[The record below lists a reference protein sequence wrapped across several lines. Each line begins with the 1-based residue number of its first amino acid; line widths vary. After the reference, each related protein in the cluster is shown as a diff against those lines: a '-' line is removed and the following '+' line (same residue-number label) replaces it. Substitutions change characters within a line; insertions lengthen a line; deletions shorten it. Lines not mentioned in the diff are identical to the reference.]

1 MLNLENSLSTK
12 RILIVDDLVEARS
25 SLKNMMGIIG
35 AQRIDT
41 ATDGREAMEL
51 ILENDYDLVLSDYNL
66 GKGKD
71 GQQILEEARFSN
83 RLKATAQFILV
94 TGENAVERVMGALE
108 YEPDAYITKPFTLS
122 MLRERLKRIF
132 HTKEELRPINEAIDN
147 GDINQAIEIANFLLE
162 SKPRLL
168 LPVSRILGKLYMRE
182 ERYNEAI
189 KVYSQ
194 PLNTR
199 MVSWARLGQAICLHH
214 LGDSRSALAL
224 IKQTLVDYP
233 MYVQCHDWAAR
244 ILLALGQPAEAQEQ
258 LELAAAISP
267 RAVLRQMELGYLA
280 SQNGDHKIAEAAFE
294 QSIRLGRHS
303 CYKTSGNYLQ
313 FARELQHGLSAE
325 KTRDNINLRNKALRA
340 IDELRQEY
348 SGHVSIMFDT
358 SIVESKTYVAVAESD
373 KAKGAADR
381 AESLLARIQAPTPDQ
396 QLQMTEAF
404 IDVGEHIKAKDLI
417 NTMRDSQASNLAQNA
432 LDKLRALEDKLN
444 AMTIRE
450 HTAKLNAEGV
460 SLYEQGKLMEAIEV
474 FDQAVKYDEV
484 GVSVLLNAIQA
495 KVSHIERTEL
505 DVRQLKDCYI
515 LFKRIGS
522 IGHLDERYDRYDR
535 LKTTCIR
542 LKRAA
547 GV

>member
-132 HTKEELRPINEAIDN
+132 HTKEELRPINEAIDS
-147 GDINQAIEIANFLLE
+147 GDINQAIEIANLLLE

-182 ERYNEAI
+182 ERYEEALH
-189 KVYSQ
+189 VYSQ

-199 MVSWARLGQAICLHH
+199 MVSWARLGQAICMHY
-214 LGDSRSALAL
+214 LGDSLGALAL
-224 IKQTLVDYP
+224 IRQTLVDYP

-244 ILLALGQPAEAQEQ
+244 ILLALGKPEEAQEQ
-258 LELAAAISP
+258 LELATAISP

-280 SQNGDHKIAEAAFE
+280 SQNGDHKIAETAFE

>member
-12 RILIVDDLVEARS
+12 RILIVDDLVQARS

-182 ERYNEAI
+182 ERYEEALH
-189 KVYSQ
+189 VYSQ

-199 MVSWARLGQAICLHH
+199 MVSWARLGQAICMHY
-214 LGDSRSALAL
+214 LGDSLGALAL
-224 IKQTLVDYP
+224 IRQTLVDYP

-244 ILLALGQPAEAQEQ
+244 ILLALGKPEEAQEQ
-258 LELAAAISP
+258 LELATAISP

-460 SLYEQGKLMEAIEV
+460 SLYEQGKLVEAIAV

-522 IGHLDERYDRYDR
+522 VGHLDERYDRYDR

>member
-182 ERYNEAI
+182 ERYEEALH
-189 KVYSQ
+189 VYSQ

-199 MVSWARLGQAICLHH
+199 MVSWARLGQAICMHY
-214 LGDSRSALAL
+214 LGDSLGALAL
-224 IKQTLVDYP
+224 IRQTLVDYP

-244 ILLALGQPAEAQEQ
+244 ILLALGKPEEAQEQ
-258 LELAAAISP
+258 LELATAISP

-313 FARELQHGLSAE
+313 FARELQHGLSAG

-505 DVRQLKDCYI
+505 DVRQLKDCYV

>member
-1 MLNLENSLSTK
+1 MLNIESSLSSK
-12 RILIVDDLVEARS
+12 RILIVDDLVQARS

-35 AQRIDT
+35 AQSIDT

-132 HTKEELRPINEAIDN
+132 HTKEELRPINEAIES
-147 GDINQAIEIANFLLE
+147 GDISQAIEIANFLLE

-168 LPVSRILGKLYMRE
+168 LPVSRILGKLYMRQ
-182 ERYNEAI
+182 ERYEEALY
-189 KVYSQ
+189 VYSQ

-199 MVSWARLGQAICLHH
+199 MVSWARLGQAICMHY
-214 LGDSRSALAL
+214 LGDSLGALAL
-224 IKQTLVDYP
+224 IRQTLVDYP

-244 ILLALGQPAEAQEQ
+244 ILLALGKPEEAQEQ

-280 SQNGDHKIAEAAFE
+280 SQNGDHKIAEVAFE

-303 CYKTSGNYLQ
+303 CYKASGNYLQ

-373 KAKGAADR
+373 KAKGAVDR

-404 IDVGEHIKAKDLI
+404 IDTGQHVKAKDLM

-432 LDKLRALEDKLN
+432 LNKLRALEDKLN

-505 DVRQLKDCYI
+505 DIRQLKDCYT
-515 LFKRIGS
+515 LFKRIGNV
-522 IGHLDERYDRYDR
+522 GHLDERYDRYDR

-547 GV
+547 GL

>member
-132 HTKEELRPINEAIDN
+132 HTKEELRPINEAIDS
-147 GDINQAIEIANFLLE
+147 GDINQAIEIANLLLE

-182 ERYNEAI
+182 ERYEEALH
-189 KVYSQ
+189 VYSQ

-199 MVSWARLGQAICLHH
+199 MVSWARLGQAICMHY
-214 LGDSRSALAL
+214 LGDSLGALAL
-224 IKQTLVDYP
+224 IRQTLVDYP

-244 ILLALGQPAEAQEQ
+244 ILLALGKPEEAQEQ
-258 LELAAAISP
+258 LELATAISP

-280 SQNGDHKIAEAAFE
+280 SQNGDHKIAETAFE

-313 FARELQHGLSAE
+313 FARELQHGLSAG

-505 DVRQLKDCYI
+505 DVRQLKDCYV

>member
-303 CYKTSGNYLQ
+303 CYKTSNNYLQ
-313 FARELQHGLSAE
+313 FARELQHGLTSE
-325 KTRDNINLRNKALRA
+325 KTRDNLNLRNKALRA

-460 SLYEQGKLMEAIEV
+460 SLYEQGKLVEAIAV

-495 KVSHIERTEL
+495 KVSHIERSEL
-505 DVRQLKDCYI
+505 DIRQLKDCYA
-515 LFKRIGS
+515 LFKRIGTV
-522 IGHLDERYDRYDR
+522 GHLDERYDRYDR

>member
-12 RILIVDDLVEARS
+12 RILIVDDLVQARS

-182 ERYNEAI
+182 ERYEEALH
-189 KVYSQ
+189 VYSQ
-194 PLNTR
+194 PLNTS
-199 MVSWARLGQAICLHH
+199 MVSWARLGQAICMHY
-214 LGDSRSALAL
+214 LGDSLGALAL
-224 IKQTLVDYP
+224 IRQTLVDYP

-244 ILLALGQPAEAQEQ
+244 ILLALGKPEEAQEQ
-258 LELAAAISP
+258 LELATAISP

-373 KAKGAADR
+373 KAKGAVDR
-381 AESLLARIQAPTPDQ
+381 AESLLARIHSPTPDQ
-396 QLQMTEAF
+396 QLLMTEAY
-404 IDVGEHIKAKDLI
+404 IDIGQHVKAKDLI
-417 NTMRDSQASNLAQNA
+417 NTMRDSKTSNLAQNA

-460 SLYEQGKLMEAIEV
+460 ALYEQGKLMEAIEV

-505 DVRQLKDCYI
+505 DVRQLKDCYV

>member
-182 ERYNEAI
+182 ERYEEALH
-189 KVYSQ
+189 VYSQ

-199 MVSWARLGQAICLHH
+199 MVSWARLGQAICMHY
-214 LGDSRSALAL
+214 LGDSLGALAL
-224 IKQTLVDYP
+224 IRQTLVDYP

-244 ILLALGQPAEAQEQ
+244 ILLALGKPEEAQEQ
-258 LELAAAISP
+258 LELATAISP

-280 SQNGDHKIAEAAFE
+280 SQNGDHKIAETAFE

-313 FARELQHGLSAE
+313 FARELQHGLSAG

-505 DVRQLKDCYI
+505 DVRQLKDCYV